1 MDILAEIKQPIRQE
15 LDLLNR
21 ALAQELAS
29 TNQLLNSVVDYY
41 LSTKGKQ
48 MRPILVLLAARLF
61 GEIRKETIDAALSIE
76 LLHNASLIHDDVV
89 DATFQRRGKESV
101 NAIWDNRIAVLVGDF
116 FVSTALKCSLST
128 NDIEIV
134 STLSQLGRDLAWGEI
149 EQLDNARRKILSEEA
164 YFEVINKKT
173 ASLFVACMKVGARSS
188 GKSDERIKH
197 ILSFGEKLGMCF
209 QIKDDI
215 FDYFND
221 PAIGKPTGNDI
232 REGKV
237 TLPLIY
243 ALSQTDDATRKHYTD
258 LLEKVH
264 LTNDEIH
271 SLIEFAKANGGI
283 DYAEKV
289 MYRFRDEAL
298 QTIEIFKELPAY
310 LSLKNILQ
318 YTIERKK

>member
-1 MDILAEIKQPIRQE
+1 MDILSQIKDPIRQE
-15 LDLLNR
+15 LDVLNTSLVK
-21 ALAQELAS
+21 ALTS
-29 TNQLLNSVVDYY
+29 SNQLLNSVVDYY

-61 GEIRKETIDAALSIE
+61 GEIRQETIDAAVSIE

-116 FVSTALKCSLST
+116 FVSTALHSSLAT
-128 NDIEIV
+128 KDIEIV
-134 STLSQLGRDLAWGEI
+134 ATLSQLGQDLARGEI
-149 EQLDNARRKILSEEA
+149 EQLDNARRHVLSEEA
-164 YFEVINKKT
+164 YFEVISKKT
-173 ASLFVACMKVGARSS
+173 ASLFIACMKVGARSS
-188 GKSDERIKH
+188 GKADSRINN
-197 ILSFGEKLGMCF
+197 ILSFGKKMGLCF

-215 FDYFND
+215 FDYFD
-221 PAIGKPTGNDI
+221 DASIGKPTGNDI

-243 ALSQTDDATRKHYTD
+243 ALNQADVTTRKRYTEI
-258 LLEKVH
+258 LEKIH

-271 SLIEFAKANGGI
+271 SLIEFAKASGGI
-283 DYAEKV
+283 EYAEKI
-289 MYRFRDEAL
+289 MYRLRDDAL
-298 QTIEIFKELPAY
+298 ECIDVFKELPAY
-310 LSLKNILQ
+310 DSLKRILQ

>member
-1 MDILAEIKQPIRQE
+1 MDILSEIKYPIRQE
-15 LDLLNR
+15 LDVLNT
-21 ALAQELAS
+21 ALVKALTS
-29 TNQLLNSVVDYY
+29 SNQLLNSVVDYY

-61 GEIRKETIDAALSIE
+61 GEIRQETIDAAVSIE

-89 DATFQRRGKESV
+89 DATFQRRGRESV

-116 FVSTALKCSLST
+116 FVSTALKCSLAT
-128 NDIEIV
+128 NNIEIV
-134 STLSQLGRDLAWGEI
+134 STLSQLGQDLAWGEI
-149 EQLDNARRKILSEEA
+149 EQLDNVRRRILSEEA

-173 ASLFVACMKVGARSS
+173 ASLFVACMKVGACSS
-188 GKSDERIKH
+188 GKSDERTEH
-197 ILSFGEKLGMCF
+197 ILSFGEKLGLCF

-221 PAIGKPTGNDI
+221 SDIGKPTGNDI

-243 ALSQTDDATRKHYTD
+243 ALSKADETTRKHYAGI
-258 LLEKVH
+258 LEKIH
-264 LTNDEIH
+264 LTEDEIH
-271 SLIEFAKANGGI
+271 SLIEFAKTNGGI
-283 DYAEKV
+283 EYAEKI
-289 MYRFRDEAL
+289 MDKLRNEAL
-298 QTIEIFKELPAY
+298 QTIEVFKESPVY
-310 LSLKNILQ
+310 PSLKKILQ